1 MTQPF
6 RLGLYQGH
14 SPSGDIETAF
24 STIEQVLLASAAMG
38 ADLALFPEVYLPGYN
53 APQMTAQPLDGDW
66 MQRLGDLAAQ
76 HDIAVVI
83 GMAERD
89 GEEMRNTA
97 VAIGP
102 DGQHIATYRKIQ
114 LWEDRENAL
123 YRRGGEYVVFPYRG
137 RNIGLQ
143 ICYDIE
149 FPEHTRALMRMGADL
164 ILCPTANPKP
174 YDNVNRYA
182 VAARAMENAVTV
194 AYCNFCGPE
203 GELEY
208 VGNSVIAG
216 PEGEPLA
223 TAGNAPALLV
233 TDLPARDAD
242 LERPTEHLKD
252 LRTF

>member
-1 MTQPF
+1 MTKPF
-6 RLGLYQGH
+6 RLGLWQGP
-14 SPSGDIETAF
+14 SPSGNIDLAF
-24 STIEQVLLASAAMG
+24 ETIEQVLSSASTMN

-53 APQMTAQPLDGDW
+53 APQMTAQPLDGEW
-66 MQRLGDLAAQ
+66 VQRLGSLAMKY
-76 HDIAVVI
+76 DIAIVI

-89 GEEMRNTA
+89 GEQMRNTA

-102 DGQHIATYRKIQ
+102 DGHHIATYRKVQ

-123 YRRGGEYVVFPYRG
+123 YQRGAEYVMFPYRG

-149 FPEHTRALMRMGADL
+149 FPEHTRALMHMGADL

-182 VAARAMENAVTV
+182 VSARAMENAVTV
-194 AYCNFCGPE
+194 AYCNFCGSE

-223 TAGNAPALLV
+223 TAGDAAALLV
-233 TDLPARDAD
+233 TDIPAADAA
-242 LERPTEHLKD
+242 LGRPTEHLKD
-252 LRTF
+252 LRTL

>member
-6 RLGLYQGH
+6 RLALWQGP
-14 SPSGDIETAF
+14 SPSGNIDLAF
-24 STIEQVLLASAAMG
+24 ETIEKVLSAAAAMG

-53 APQMTAQPLDGDW
+53 APQMTAQPLEGDW
-66 MQRLGDLAAQ
+66 MQRLGALASR
-76 HDIAVVI
+76 HDIAITI
-83 GMAERD
+83 GIAERD
-89 GEEMRNTA
+89 GAEMRNTA

-102 DGQHIATYRKIQ
+102 DGKHIATYRKVQ

-123 YRRGGEYVVFPYRG
+123 YERGTEYVVFPYRG
-137 RNIGLQ
+137 RTIGMQ

-174 YDNVNRYA
+174 YDNVNRFA

-216 PEGEPLA
+216 PEGDPLA
-223 TAGNAPALLV
+223 SAGNAPALLV
-233 TDLPARDAD
+233 TNIPVAGAPM
-242 LERPTEHLKD
+242 ERPTEHLKD
-252 LRTF
+252 LRTL